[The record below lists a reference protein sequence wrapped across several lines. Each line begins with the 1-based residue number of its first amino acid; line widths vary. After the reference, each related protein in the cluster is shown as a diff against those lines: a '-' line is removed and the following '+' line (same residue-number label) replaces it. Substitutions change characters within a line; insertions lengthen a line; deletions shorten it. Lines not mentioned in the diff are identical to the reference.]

1 MKEFIIGVTGT
12 IIIIVIVFIAYQF
25 GMRSSFNKTIPKPS
39 NVPTSNID
47 VNINNNADTNQ
58 EPMVGNDRDENG
70 CIGSAGYTWCEAKQK
85 CLRVWEE
92 PCIDDRSQA
101 DNLKNAI
108 TAQLKSK
115 YRDTNWE
122 MKVEVSKI
130 IGDYASGGVRPAE
143 GEIGGAMWLA
153 AKTNGD
159 WVLVWDGNGIISCEA
174 LTPYP
179 AFPDSLAPECWNET
193 TQKLINR

>member
-1 MKEFIIGVTGT
+1 MKEFIIGVIGT

-58 EPMVGNDRDENG
+58 ESMVGNDRDEHG

-92 PCIDDRSQA
+92 PCTNDESESN
-101 DNLKNAI
+101 NLKNAI
-108 TAQLKSK
+108 TAQLKTK
-115 YRDTNWE
+115 YKDMNWE

-130 IGDYASGGVRPAE
+130 TGDYASGGVRPTE

-153 AKTNGD
+153 AKTNNE
-159 WVLVWDGNGIISCEA
+159 WMLVWDGNGTISCEA
-174 LTPYP
+174 LVPYP

-193 TQKLINR
+193 TQNLINR